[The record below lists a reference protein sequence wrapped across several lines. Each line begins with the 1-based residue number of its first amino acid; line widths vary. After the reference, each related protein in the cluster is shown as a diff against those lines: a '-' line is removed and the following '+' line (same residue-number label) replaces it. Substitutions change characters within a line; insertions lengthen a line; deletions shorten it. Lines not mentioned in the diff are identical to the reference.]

1 MYKDGDFKWVDKSG
15 FDFSNFASGF
25 PKNTEHFW
33 DCGQIFTG
41 LKIIHPD
48 NECLL
53 TSSPPLEL
61 SKFSPAMKW
70 QDAEAHCTKEQG
82 HLVSIHSE
90 EEHSFITGIVQQSPT
105 GISLWMGGHDSIT
118 EGGWEW
124 TDGSPFRY
132 IHWNAGNPDDY
143 FGEDCLSILI
153 NSGYW
158 NDDNCDNK
166 RGYICEK
173 RGDLS
178 FLMIMTLKYC

>member
-1 MYKDGDFKWVDKSG
+1 MCFTFTARGVCRTGWREYESKCYF
-15 FDFSNFASGF
+15 FSTDTKTWDEANLFCQRQHTNLMSIQDIHERVRHST
-25 PKNTEHFW
+25 NTK
-33 DCGQIFTG
+33 C
-41 LKIIHPD
+41 
-48 NECLL
+48 
-53 TSSPPLEL
+53 
-61 SKFSPAMKW
+61 
-70 QDAEAHCTKEQG
+70 
-82 HLVSIHSE
+82 
-90 EEHSFITGIVQQSPT
+90 IVQQSPT